1 MAIIDSQEDQVLL
14 KTYSLRFFDQLFKP
28 LLKSLPQDF
37 ISNFNPAL
45 LKFFKK
51 TFNMPKRLI
60 GADTLV
66 VDSIVSCFSAF
77 VLNLNEDSMR
87 PMLTKLSKW
96 AMKQKG
102 DEYNLDKANIMCRL
116 LTGLLETLRE
126 FFIPLIVPICFEPV
140 LLPLMNTVS
149 TQLSAKSQKLGNK
162 RARED
167 ENVEDNSQNNDKA
180 ISLLSVLATT
190 LR

>member
-1 MAIIDSQEDQVLL
+1 
-14 KTYSLRFFDQLFKP
+14 
-28 LLKSLPQDF
+28 
-37 ISNFNPAL
+37 
-45 LKFFKK
+45 
-51 TFNMPKRLI
+51 MPKRLI
-60 GADTLV
+60 GTDTLV

-96 AMKQKG
+96 AMKHKG

-140 LLPLMNTVS
+140 LLPLMNSVS

-162 RARED
+162 RAREN
-167 ENVEDNSQNNDKA
+167 ENAEDNSSDNNEKA
-180 ISLLSVLATT
+180 ISLLSVLAMT
-190 LR
+190 LRQSFKYDYNSII